1 MGGSKSARGNVTPS
15 AEFNFHADPEAAR
28 AVLEGAAGRTET
40 VLVPWETCHDRLVS
54 DVRGVPFWGDFFT
67 NEKEITCHV
76 LTSRIN

>member
-54 DVRGVPFWGDFFT
+54 DVRVVPSWGGFLYQLKK
-67 NEKEITCHV
+67 NLLV
-76 LTSRIN
+76 MR